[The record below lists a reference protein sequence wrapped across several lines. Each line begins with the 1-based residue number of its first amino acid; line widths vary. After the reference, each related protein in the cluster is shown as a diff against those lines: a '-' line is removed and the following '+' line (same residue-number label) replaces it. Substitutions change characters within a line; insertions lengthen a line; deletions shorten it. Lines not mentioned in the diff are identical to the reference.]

1 MSGMKRIQLSL
12 LLPLFFCMSTG
23 VVSAKER
30 VVQFCA
36 EVTSGTTV
44 LIMTSNAP
52 AEGMWLGI
60 TFYPPKVKDAAKE
73 GVSQILPLKKGQ
85 NTTEIEIPSRF
96 RNGTFEAAVWGR
108 KLSKRE
114 IAASD
119 VAAQNLGYKLVGM
132 VSYLWGY
139 LTAP

>member
-1 MSGMKRIQLSL
+1 MPL
-12 LLPLFFCMSTG
+12 LLCMTAG
-23 VVSAKER
+23 VVLAKEGD
-30 VVQFCA
+30 VKFGA
-36 EVTSGTTV
+36 EVSSGATA

-60 TFYPPKVKDAAKE
+60 TLYPPKVKEPAKE
-73 GVSQILPLKKGQ
+73 GVSQILPLKKGH

-96 RNGTFEAAVWGR
+96 RNGTFEAAIWGR

-119 VAAQNLGYKLVGM
+119 VAAQNLGYKLTGM
-132 VSYLWGY
+132 VSYMWGY